1 MSYSSEME
9 TEAKWAEIDLDAL
22 TYNMK
27 NIRQKVG
34 EKVKICAVVKANAYG
49 HSVEDL
55 AEIMKEAG
63 ADQFAVSSLDE
74 ALELHQYEPDTDI
87 LVLGNIP
94 YGTEEISVAADLQH
108 AVTSLEKARLLSDAA
123 VKTGRTVRIHIKA
136 DTGMTRIGLSPDDEG
151 ADEAAAIAALPGVR
165 IEGLF
170 THFATADERDKTRA
184 VRQHRRFLEF
194 SEKLHERGI
203 HPEIVH
209 AANSA
214 AIMEMPETYHDM
226 VRPGIILYGI
236 YPSAECD
243 RDQLDLRPVM
253 SFKTR
258 IVHVKTLKEE
268 REISYG
274 GHYTSAPGDQ
284 IGTIAAGYADGYTRA
299 QSGRAEVLFRGKRV
313 KVLGNICMDQ
323 CMIDLNGFEDVK
335 IGEEV
340 VLFGR
345 QGDEYISADEV
356 GERYHT
362 IGYEVV
368 CAVNRR
374 VPRFFIRQGRVVNK
388 RNYLEK

>member
-136 DTGMTRIGLSPDDEG
+136 DTGMTRIGLSHDDEG

-274 GHYTSAPGDQ
+274 GHYTSVPGDQ

>member
-74 ALELHQYEPDTDI
+74 ALELRQYEPDTDI

-194 SEKLHERGI
+194 SEKLHERGV

-274 GHYTSAPGDQ
+274 GHYTSVPGDQ

-323 CMIDLNGFEDVK
+323 CMIDLNGFENVK

>member
-74 ALELHQYEPDTDI
+74 ALELRQYEPDTNI

-94 YGTEEISVAADLQH
+94 YGTEEISVEADLQH
-108 AVTSLEKARLLSDAA
+108 AVTSLEKARLLSEAA

-345 QGDEYISADEV
+345 QGDEYISANEV

>member
-74 ALELHQYEPDTDI
+74 ALELRQYEPDTDI

>member
-1 MSYSSEME
+1 MSYSDEMK

-22 TYNMK
+22 SYNMK
-27 NIRQKVG
+27 NIREKVG
-34 EKVKICAVVKANAYG
+34 ADVQICAVVKANAYG
-49 HSVEDL
+49 HSAEDVIGTL
-55 AEIMKEAG
+55 KEAG

-74 ALELHQYEPDTDI
+74 ALELRQYEPDRDI

-94 YGTEEISVAADLQH
+94 YGTEELSVAADLQH
-108 AVTSLEKARLLSDAA
+108 AVTSCEKARLLSDAA
-123 VKTGRTVRIHIKA
+123 GRTGRTARIHIKV
-136 DTGMTRIGLSPDDEG
+136 DTGMTRIGFSADDRGAKEVEKIASLPD
-151 ADEAAAIAALPGVR
+151 VR

-184 VRQHRRFLEF
+184 LNQHRRYLEF
-194 SEKLHERGI
+194 ADKLRARGI
-203 HPEIVH
+203 QIKLKH

-214 AIMEMPETYHDM
+214 AIMEMPDTYHDM

-236 YPSAECD
+236 YPSREVD
-243 RDQLDLRPVM
+243 RKQLKIRPVM

-258 IVHVKTLKEE
+258 IVHVKTVKEAC
-268 REISYG
+268 EISYG
-274 GHYTSAPGDQ
+274 GRYTSAPGDQ
-284 IGTIAAGYADGYTRA
+284 IGTIAVGYADGYTRA

-313 KVLGNICMDQ
+313 RVLGSICMDQ
-323 CMIDLNGFEDVK
+323 CMIDLNGFENVE

-345 QGDEYISADEV
+345 QGGEFISADEV
-356 GERYHT
+356 GDRYRT

-374 VPRFFIRQGRVVNK
+374 VPRFFVRGGQVVNK

>member
-74 ALELHQYEPDTDI
+74 ALELRQYEPDTDI

-94 YGTEEISVAADLQH
+94 YGTEEISVEADLQH
-108 AVTSLEKARLLSDAA
+108 AVTSLEKARLLSEAA

-136 DTGMTRIGLSPDDEG
+136 DTGMTRIGLSPDEEG

-236 YPSAECD
+236 YPSAECY

>member
-74 ALELHQYEPDTDI
+74 ALELRQYEPDTDI

-94 YGTEEISVAADLQH
+94 YGTEEISVEADLQH
-108 AVTSLEKARLLSDAA
+108 AVTSLEKARLLSEAA